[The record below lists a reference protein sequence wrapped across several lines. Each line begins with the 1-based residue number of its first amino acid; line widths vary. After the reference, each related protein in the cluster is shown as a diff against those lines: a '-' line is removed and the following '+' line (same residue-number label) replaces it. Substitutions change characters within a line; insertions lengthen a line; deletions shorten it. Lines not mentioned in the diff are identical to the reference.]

1 MEKTSAQTALF
12 GPYLVDLRSGE
23 LRKFG
28 TRVKMGEQPFQI
40 LLMLLERPG
49 EMVTREE
56 LRAKLWADDT
66 FVDFDHGLNSAV
78 QRLRDCLSD
87 TAEKPLWIET
97 IPRRGYRFIGPVE
110 SQASESPESK
120 AIPAETSSPGASPAE
135 TQVVTRVYGRRA
147 KLLASALVVI
157 IALLVGLSMSSV
169 REILGKRH
177 GAPDIK
183 SLAVLPLA
191 NLSSEADQDYF
202 ADGMTEAL
210 TTDLGKISALR
221 VISRTSALQYKGTKK
236 PLREIAREL
245 NVDAL
250 VEGTVAR
257 SGSHLRITANLVQAF
272 PEKHPWAES
281 YESEVGDAL
290 AVQARIAQAVAR
302 QIQVRLTQKEQTLLV
317 PARPVNPEAQDLY
330 LRGLYAFLSGG
341 TAASSEKAIEFYKR
355 ALEKDP
361 EYAAAYAGMAQAYA
375 TWHPGMSRPRDLM
388 PKAKGF
394 ALKALALDDTLASAH
409 STLGS
414 IELLYDWN
422 WSAAEEEFKRTME
435 LNPNYV
441 WALERHSRGLVT
453 SGRTEEA
460 IAEAKLSIGL
470 DPSPLSGDYTIW
482 VFTLARRYDL
492 ALKHAQELLDL
503 APNFV
508 WVHFD
513 LAQIYEQTG
522 RAEEAAQEFLKA
534 DELFGTDPKR
544 LSQLKE
550 AFAKSG
556 AQGYWRRTLENY
568 KESAKSNY
576 VPSVMVA
583 EACVRV
589 GEEECAFQW
598 LEKGF
603 DERDDLMINLKVEP
617 VFDAIRS
624 NPRYQDLIRR
634 VGIPQ

>member
-135 TQVVTRVYGRRA
+135 TQVVTRVYARRA

-183 SLAVLPLA
+183 ALAVLPLA

-236 PLREIAREL
+236 PLHEIAREL

-272 PEKHPWAES
+272 PEKHLWAES

-302 QIQVRLTQKEQTLLV
+302 QIQVRLTQKEQTLLA

-330 LRGLYAFLSGG
+330 LRGLYTFLSGG
-341 TAASSEKAIEFYKR
+341 TAASSEKAMEFYKR

-503 APNFV
+503 APNYV